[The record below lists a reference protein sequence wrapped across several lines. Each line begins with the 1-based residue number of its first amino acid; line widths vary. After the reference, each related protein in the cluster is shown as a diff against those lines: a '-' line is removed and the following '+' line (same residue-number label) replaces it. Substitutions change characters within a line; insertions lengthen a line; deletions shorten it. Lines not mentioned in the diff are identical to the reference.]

1 MKKNIIIYNAKKDT
15 SFTDKFGNRIVFSTG
30 KKTACFNPVMEIPD
44 SDVADAIEIA
54 GIIADNY
61 TEGFDLKI
69 RTTLMIKLLYVR
81 FSKSVPTEEKK
92 YATALKLDLKNLNI
106 DCVHDNGKKYY
117 GMNTLIRVMTM

>member
-1 MKKNIIIYNAKKDT
+1 MKNKIIIYDAKKNK
-15 SFTDKFGNRIVFSTG
+15 SYTDKFGNSIVFSAG

-61 TEGFDLKI
+61 TEGFDLEI

-81 FSKSVPTEEKK
+81 FSKSIPTEEKK
-92 YATALKLDLKNLNI
+92 YATALKLELKNLNI
-106 DCVHDNGKKYY
+106 NCVHDNGKKYF
-117 GMNTLIRVMTM
+117 GMNTFIRVMTM

>member
-1 MKKNIIIYNAKKDT
+1 MKKNIIIYNAKKNT

-92 YATALKLDLKNLNI
+92 NCNSFETGVKKLK
-106 DCVHDNGKKYY
+106 Y
-117 GMNTLIRVMTM
+117 